1 MFKDI
6 LMIGYLEG
14 RMIKKEEDRILLL
27 VNHVG
32 YEILLPA
39 NVMSTIG
46 NVDNDE
52 MISLYIYY
60 YQTERQPKPTLIG
73 FNLEAEKEF
82 FQYFISVEAIGPMKA
97 VKAMTIPAREI
108 ARAIEDKD
116 DKKLTKLSGIGK
128 RTAQKIIATLEGK
141 VGKFVLINSGDE
153 KTQVNEPE
161 GDYVETVRDVLISQ
175 LGYKPADAGRMIGEA
190 IERNKEISTPEDLF
204 DEVYKGQMK

>member
-1 MFKDI
+1 
-6 LMIGYLEG
+6 MIGYLEG
-14 RMIKKEEDRILLL
+14 RIIKKEEDRILLL

-39 NVMSTIG
+39 NVMGTIG
-46 NVDNDE
+46 SNDSEE
-52 MISLYIYY
+52 MVSLYIYY

-108 ARAIEDKD
+108 ALAIEDKD

-141 VGKFVLINSGDE
+141 MGKFVLINSGDN
-153 KTQVNEPE
+153 KEPQSE
-161 GDYVETVRDVLISQ
+161 VESDFTETVHEALVSQ
-175 LGYKPADAGRMIGEA
+175 LGYKPADANRMISEA
-190 IERNKEISTPEDLF
+190 IERKKDISTPEELF
-204 DEVYKGQMK
+204 DEVYRGQMK

>member
-1 MFKDI
+1 
-6 LMIGYLEG
+6 MIGYLEG
-14 RMIKKEEDRILLL
+14 RMIRKEDDRILLL

-39 NVMSTIG
+39 NVMATIG
-46 NVDNDE
+46 NADSE
-52 MISLYIYY
+52 EIISLYIYY

-153 KTQVNEPE
+153 KSQISELE
-161 GDYVETVRDVLISQ
+161 DDFLETVQDVLVSQ
-175 LGYKPADAGRMIGEA
+175 LGYKSADASRMIGEA
-190 IERNKEISTPEDLF
+190 IERNNKISTPEDLF
-204 DEVYKGQMK
+204 DEVYRGQMK